1 MLRNGPHKG
10 LSFLAYLVRV
20 LRVND
25 GLVLPTERTKVLVND
40 AGTIVCSYVK
50 DEIEFEKIHPY
61 ILGGGIDLNVKGK
74 SYNTYRRQYGIKL
87 L

>member
-61 ILGGGIDLNVKGK
+61 ILGGEL
-74 SYNTYRRQYGIKL
+74 T
-87 L
+87 

>member
-1 MLRNGPHKG
+1 M
-10 LSFLAYLVRV
+10 RV
-20 LRVND
+20 LRADD

-40 AGTIVCSYVK
+40 AGTIVSSYVK

-61 ILGGGIDLNVKGK
+61 ILGGVDLNVKGK